1 MLTEEA
7 LEGGNKD
14 LKNFEV
20 NHSMH
25 TTPEQALKD
34 VFHRLM
40 RRSDPIIQ
48 AITSYSAHTESFW
61 AF

>member
-25 TTPEQALKD
+25 TTPEQALRD

-48 AITSYSAHTESFW
+48 VNISYAL
-61 AF
+61 

>member
-14 LKNFEV
+14 LKNFEL

-48 AITSYSAHTESFW
+48 AITSYSAHAKSFR

>member
-14 LKNFEV
+14 LKNFEL

-25 TTPEQALKD
+25 TTPEQALRD

-48 AITSYSAHTESFW
+48 VRLVLHIQ
-61 AF
+61 